1 MNEIDITNSCS
12 KDKALTTVNVLKD
25 LFVICLQNGRNVAEV
40 TWSYENGMSITA
52 EVVFRVEG
60 VKDDKG

>member
-12 KDKALTTVNVLKD
+12 KDAALTMINLLKD
-25 LFVICLQNGRNVAEV
+25 LFVICLQNGNNVAEV